1 MSVLSYYGSTV
12 SIRAFTYGQRSWRT
26 WVRPDISSTFC
37 RFELMSGRTN
47 VLQGVPKKRGISE
60 CCSVCSTV
68 QFMLNLEFLLLVH
81 LKVEIHMCVPSTEPS
96 LSDIRELK
104 NVIFKYIIQ
113 HQLLIRSQMN
123 SIIPILHRLTSA

>member
-1 MSVLSYYGSTV
+1 MLSKIIQNKSSFVLYFLHPKTKAFKLGLFLSDYESIWQLVIKIYRV
-12 SIRAFTYGQRSWRT
+12 SQ
-26 WVRPDISSTFC
+26 
-37 RFELMSGRTN
+37 
-47 VLQGVPKKRGISE
+47 KKRGISE